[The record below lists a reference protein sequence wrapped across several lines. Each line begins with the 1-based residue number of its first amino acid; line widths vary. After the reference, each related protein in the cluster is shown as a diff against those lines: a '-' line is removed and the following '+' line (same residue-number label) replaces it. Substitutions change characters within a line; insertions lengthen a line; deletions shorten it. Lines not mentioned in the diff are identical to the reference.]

1 MATHNAIAAIGQ
13 AILGMLASA
22 CPRPEFA
29 GAQFELYQGSNFQ
42 SPMDEGISLYMHRIT
57 PANNIRNLPPRVGPD
72 GRRYRPSLPI
82 DIHYLLI
89 AWARD
94 AAKQH
99 RLLGWAMR
107 EMENTPILHAGLL
120 NQYGPEPDTFGAN
133 ENVDLIHGDYADS
146 RHGRDLGSPP
156 APVPAQRPVYGADG
170 ADRFRSRNHR
180 GRSGADA
187 RFRGGKGGSG
197 MTGIQVLETLS
208 LVAPLGLRFWDP
220 WTVTPVSAG
229 LDGDSLA
236 RRRSPNSEFR
246 PP

>member
-82 DIHYLLI
+82 DIHYLMI

-94 AAKQH
+94 AARQQ

-133 ENVDLIHGDYADS
+133 ENVDIVQETISILDMGAIWEVN
-146 RHGRDLGSPP
+146 RHRFQPSGRTCGSN
-156 APVPAQRPVYGADG
+156 RHFC
-170 ADRFRSRNHR
+170 R
-180 GRSGADA
+180 
-187 RFRGGKGGSG
+187 
-197 MTGIQVLETLS
+197 
-208 LVAPLGLRFWDP
+208 
-220 WTVTPVSAG
+220 PVSASNATTTLVG
-229 LDGDSLA
+229 VQA
-236 RRRSPNSEFR
+236 
-246 PP
+246 